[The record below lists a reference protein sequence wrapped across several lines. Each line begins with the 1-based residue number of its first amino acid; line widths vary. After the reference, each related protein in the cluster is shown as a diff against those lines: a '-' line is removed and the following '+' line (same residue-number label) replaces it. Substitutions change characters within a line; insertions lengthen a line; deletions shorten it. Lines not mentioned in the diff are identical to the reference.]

1 MEGKEVVYVKKKLL
15 EFSFNLFFL
24 FIGYVNGLKKI
35 AFGDMALCVAFTR
48 SSELFREG
56 R

>member
-1 MEGKEVVYVKKKLL
+1 
-15 EFSFNLFFL
+15 
-24 FIGYVNGLKKI
+24 LKKI

-56 R
+56 RWI

>member
-1 MEGKEVVYVKKKLL
+1 
-15 EFSFNLFFL
+15 
-24 FIGYVNGLKKI
+24 LKKI

-48 SSELFREG
+48 SIELFREG